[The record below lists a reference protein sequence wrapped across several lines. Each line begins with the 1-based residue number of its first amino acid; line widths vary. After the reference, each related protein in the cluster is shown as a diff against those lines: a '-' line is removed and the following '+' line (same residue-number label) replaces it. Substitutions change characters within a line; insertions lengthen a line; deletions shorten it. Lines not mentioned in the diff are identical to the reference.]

1 MRSFASL
8 PFPIFRRATECFG
21 RKKGFCFKT
30 LTTIVSIIQL
40 SDVPDNVQLQKDSD
54 INLMEVLESL
64 APVPGEEVVAVKP
77 KGEGIE
83 RFRRRV
89 EPAGGI
95 SSLPVPLQPQQN
107 NSIFSQKQL
116 TESGTSP
123 SGDGEWDSGHAAS
136 SKTKKDIIVGE
147 DTLGSGNTME
157 EAEREKDK
165 PVVLKPAEQDFGSTV
180 GSAEESSGSLTDVS
194 AAAMQSF
201 KPLSQPPPVPL
212 SQNSVSKKT
221 STDPKTVS
229 FNAAEPE
236 GAINAFNRTSNVNK
250 EIAPTEDR
258 KKVSSSS
265 QVLPEA
271 SGLGEGAP
279 PLTSADTNQQKLAS
293 KSEASGSGLNADELA
308 FIAGLQK
315 AKTEQSSEGHTQ
327 KKAKLPGSVGND
339 EDDGVDDND
348 NESGDASGA
357 QSDSSVSGSGEDE
370 WDQETT
376 SGSAESQDD
385 KYQRRSQV
393 KNSSEQEETSVKED
407 DNDDDDDDDDDD
419 EESGLGSADDEDNE
433 DDSGESSADEE
444 QRRDTIIDVASGSGV
459 SFISGISQSESDDA
473 SADTSGEDD
482 EPEGPMPGSMGQVS
496 DIEKIEKTQAE
507 PATATGFTF
516 SSGSGT
522 PLQSNV
528 EDTVASGSGHVQ
540 GTGNSIVQSVQDQT
554 KAKETSRS
562 GEEELPGS
570 LGSIADLSQLE
581 TEAEVN
587 EDASGNSFSGSGE
600 SAQASSSNSQI
611 APEQSLLEQVLP
623 NTSSGSGVSD
633 EKRESL
639 PGSIGGKLNLDELQA
654 SSKSGS
660 GEEAVQIVKPTVSAQ
675 QDASGSGEELATR
688 AADVSLA
695 SVLQS
700 SDASGSGSEEQQS
713 ASGNTED
720 FQSIQI
726 PPSEDETLPGSVGA
740 VGPNLMTMA
749 SPENKLGSGMT
760 EQSGAGSGIGS
771 GMQADANLMKSA
783 QLTDSSGSGSG
794 QDEGVVYATKKQ
806 TVQKK
811 IAKPVIAL
819 SNENETNDKSNETTI
834 LSQTKPTSSGDQ
846 EAETSGRF
854 GFGLDTLASSTGSGQ
869 ADEPLPGGFGFSDS
883 TDLQSFA
890 GSGSEDASGTS
901 LLSGSGAHHMDI
913 SESASG
919 SAYED
924 QLSESGNGDS
934 GSGRLSE
941 SGTFETFAKK
951 DYAPTASASA
961 SASASS
967 ASAEQDSGS
976 SFGSGSHALPVAKHT
991 YLPTPKRVG
1000 TGISSATLAS
1010 SAAGSSSG
1018 QSDSGVS
1025 TLPGSVGFEASFSSS
1040 GSAIFDTSTS
1050 VNEGSG
1056 SGSNNIAEFPEDF
1069 IANEESS
1076 SSGAEMINAVES
1088 GAGEG
1093 SGAFSSGDVGIEETS
1108 QRSHTGKLNPF
1119 SFTLNSGIQASATP
1133 DNFARIPIN
1142 LAVGSG
1148 SNYGLGSGTG
1158 IDYGS
1163 ASDFLSGSGGSG
1175 TLELTPATNP
1185 SEAIADLFRNAISN
1199 NEKEKEGE
1207 SRSNS
1212 SLSGEGFATSHHK
1225 GGKSRHRIPITDD
1238 SHPLEDS
1245 EEKEQV
1251 SL

>member
-1 MRSFASL
+1 MR
-8 PFPIFRRATECFG
+8 RVTDCFG
-21 RKKGFCFKT
+21 RKKGFYFEP

-64 APVPGEEVVAVKP
+64 APIPSEEVVAVKP

-89 EPAGGI
+89 EPAGGT
-95 SSLPVPLQPQQN
+95 SSLPVLPQPQQN

-147 DTLGSGNTME
+147 DTLGSGNTLE
-157 EAEREKDK
+157 DAEQEQEK
-165 PVVLKPAEQDFGSTV
+165 PVVVKPTEQDFGSTV

-194 AAAMQSF
+194 AAATQSF
-201 KPLSQPPPVPL
+201 RPVSQPPPVPL
-212 SQNSVSKKT
+212 SQNSVNKET

-236 GAINAFNRTSNVNK
+236 EAINASNRTINESK
-250 EIAPTEDR
+250 EIAPTEDSR
-258 KKVSSSS
+258 KASSSS
-265 QVLPEA
+265 QGFPEA
-271 SGLGEGAP
+271 SGLGGGAP

-293 KSEASGSGLNADELA
+293 ELEASGSGLNADELA

-339 EDDGVDDND
+339 EDDEGVDDND
-348 NESGDASGA
+348 NESGDESGE
-357 QSDSSVSGSGEDE
+357 QSDASASGSGEDE
-370 WDQETT
+370 EDEETT

-393 KNSSEQEETSVKED
+393 KNSSEQEETSGKE
-407 DNDDDDDDDDDD
+407 DDDDDDDDDVDDDD
-419 EESGLGSADDEDNE
+419 EESGSGSADDEDNE

-473 SADTSGEDD
+473 SADSSGEDD
-482 EPEGPMPGSMGQVS
+482 EPQEPMPGSMGQVS
-496 DIEKIEKTQAE
+496 GIEKIEKTQAE

-528 EDTVASGSGHVQ
+528 EDAVASGSGLVQ
-540 GTGNSIVQSVQDQT
+540 GNGNSIVQSAQDQT
-554 KAKETSRS
+554 KAKQTSRS

-570 LGSIADLSQLE
+570 VGSIADLSQLE
-581 TEAEVN
+581 TEANVN
-587 EDASGNSFSGSGE
+587 ADASGNSFSGSGE
-600 SAQASSSNSQI
+600 SAQASASNSQI
-611 APEQSLLEQVLP
+611 APEQSLLEQILP
-623 NTSSGSGVSD
+623 DTSSGSGFLD

-654 SSKSGS
+654 SSKSRS
-660 GEEAVQIVKPTVSAQ
+660 GEEAVQIVKPTVSVR
-675 QDASGSGEELATR
+675 QDASGSGEEHATG
-688 AADVSLA
+688 ADVSLA

-760 EQSGAGSGIGS
+760 DQSGAGSGIGS
-771 GMQADANLMKSA
+771 GMQAEANLMKSA
-783 QLTDSSGSGSG
+783 DLTDISGSGSG

-811 IAKPVIAL
+811 IAKPVMAL
-819 SNENETNDKSNETTI
+819 SNKNETNEKSNETTI
-834 LSQTKPTSSGDQ
+834 PSQTKPTSTGDQ
-846 EAETSGRF
+846 EAETSGEF

-883 TDLQSFA
+883 TDLQSLT

-901 LLSGSGAHHMDI
+901 LLSGSGPHVMDI

-924 QLSESGNGDS
+924 QLTESGNGDS
-934 GSGRLSE
+934 GSGRLS
-941 SGTFETFAKK
+941 FETFAKK
-951 DYAPTASASA
+951 DYAPTASALASA

-967 ASAEQDSGS
+967 ASAEHDSGS
-976 SFGSGSHALPVAKHT
+976 SSGSGSHALPVAKHA

-1010 SAAGSSSG
+1010 SAAGASSG
-1018 QSDSGVS
+1018 QSDSGAS

-1050 VNEGSG
+1050 TNEGSG

-1093 SGAFSSGDVGIEETS
+1093 SGAISSGDVGIEESS

-1119 SFTLNSGIQASATP
+1119 SFTSNSGIQASATP
-1133 DNFARIPIN
+1133 DNFARIPFN
-1142 LAVGSG
+1142 LEVGSG

-1185 SEAIADLFRNAISN
+1185 SEAIVDLFGNAISN
-1199 NEKEKEGE
+1199 NEKEKDGE
-1207 SRSNS
+1207 SSSSS
-1212 SLSGEGFATSHHK
+1212 SLSGGSATSPHK
-1225 GGKSRHRIPITDD
+1225 GGKSRHRIPITDEFAD
-1238 SHPLEDS
+1238 DNHHSEDS

>member
-1 MRSFASL
+1 M
-8 PFPIFRRATECFG
+8 RRATECFG
-21 RKKGFCFKT
+21 RKKGFCFEA

-64 APVPGEEVVAVKP
+64 APIPSEEVVAVKP

-89 EPAGGI
+89 EPAGGT
-95 SSLPVPLQPQQN
+95 SSLPVLPQPQQN

-147 DTLGSGNTME
+147 DTLGSGNTLE
-157 EAEREKDK
+157 DAEQEQDK
-165 PVVLKPAEQDFGSTV
+165 PVVLKPTEQDFGSTV

-194 AAAMQSF
+194 AAATQSF
-201 KPLSQPPPVPL
+201 RPVSQPPPVPL
-212 SQNSVSKKT
+212 SQNSVNKET

-236 GAINAFNRTSNVNK
+236 EAINASNRTINESK
-250 EIAPTEDR
+250 EVAPTEHN
-258 KKVSSSS
+258 KKASSSS
-265 QVLPEA
+265 QGFPKA

-279 PLTSADTNQQKLAS
+279 SLTSADTNQQKLAS
-293 KSEASGSGLNADELA
+293 ESEASGSGLNADELA

-315 AKTEQSSEGHTQ
+315 AKTEQSTEGHTQ

-339 EDDGVDDND
+339 EDDEGVDDND
-348 NESGDASGA
+348 NESGDESGE
-357 QSDSSVSGSGEDE
+357 QSDASASGSGEDE
-370 WDQETT
+370 EDEETT

-393 KNSSEQEETSVKED
+393 KNSSEQEETSGKE
-407 DNDDDDDDDDDD
+407 DDDDDDDDDD
-419 EESGLGSADDEDNE
+419 DVDDDDEESGSGSADDEDNE

-459 SFISGISQSESDDA
+459 SFISGISQSESDYA
-473 SADTSGEDD
+473 SADSSGEDD
-482 EPEGPMPGSMGQVS
+482 EPQEPMPGSMGQVS

-528 EDTVASGSGHVQ
+528 EDAVASGSGHVQ
-540 GTGNSIVQSVQDQT
+540 GIGNSIVQSVQDQT
-554 KAKETSRS
+554 KAKQTSRS

-570 LGSIADLSQLE
+570 VGSIADLSQLE
-581 TEAEVN
+581 TETNVKA
-587 EDASGNSFSGSGE
+587 DASGNLFSGSGE
-600 SAQASSSNSQI
+600 SAEASSSNSQI
-611 APEQSLLEQVLP
+611 APEQSLLEQILP
-623 NTSSGSGVSD
+623 DTSSGSGFSD

-654 SSKSGS
+654 SSKSRS
-660 GEEAVQIVKPTVSAQ
+660 GEEAVHIVKPSVR
-675 QDASGSGEELATR
+675 QDASGSGEEHTTG
-688 AADVSLA
+688 ADVSLA

-760 EQSGAGSGIGS
+760 DQSGAGSGIGS
-771 GMQADANLMKSA
+771 GMQAEANLMKSA
-783 QLTDSSGSGSG
+783 ELTDISGSGSG
-794 QDEGVVYATKKQ
+794 QDEGVVYVTKKQ

-811 IAKPVIAL
+811 IAKPVMAL
-819 SNENETNDKSNETTI
+819 SNKNETNEKSNETTI
-834 LSQTKPTSSGDQ
+834 PSQTKPTSTGDQ
-846 EAETSGRF
+846 EAETSGGF

-901 LLSGSGAHHMDI
+901 LLSGTGAHVMDI
-913 SESASG
+913 GESASG

-941 SGTFETFAKK
+941 SSTSETFAKK
-951 DYAPTASASA
+951 DYAPTASALAST

-976 SFGSGSHALPVAKHT
+976 SSGSGSHALPVAKHA

-1010 SAAGSSSG
+1010 SAAGASSG
-1018 QSDSGVS
+1018 QSDSGAS

-1050 VNEGSG
+1050 INEGSG
-1056 SGSNNIAEFPEDF
+1056 SGSKNIAEFPEDF

-1093 SGAFSSGDVGIEETS
+1093 SGAFSSGDVGVEESS

-1119 SFTLNSGIQASATP
+1119 SLTSNSGIQASATP
-1133 DNFARIPIN
+1133 DNFARIPFN
-1142 LAVGSG
+1142 LEVGSG

-1185 SEAIADLFRNAISN
+1185 SEAIVDLFGNAISN
-1199 NEKEKEGE
+1199 NEKKKDGE
-1207 SRSNS
+1207 SSSSS
-1212 SLSGEGFATSHHK
+1212 SLSGGGSATSHHK
-1225 GGKSRHRIPITDD
+1225 GGKSRHRVPITDNFTDD
-1238 SHPLEDS
+1238 SHPSEDS
-1245 EEKEQV
+1245 EEEQQV

>member
-1 MRSFASL
+1 L
-8 PFPIFRRATECFG
+8 RRATECFG
-21 RKKGFCFKT
+21 RKKAFCFET

-64 APVPGEEVVAVKP
+64 APIPSEEVVAVKP

-89 EPAGGI
+89 EPAGGT
-95 SSLPVPLQPQQN
+95 SSLPVLPQPQQN
-107 NSIFSQKQL
+107 NSIFSQKQS

-147 DTLGSGNTME
+147 DTLGSGNTLE
-157 EAEREKDK
+157 DAEQEQDK
-165 PVVLKPAEQDFGSTV
+165 PVVLKPTEQDFGSTV

-194 AAAMQSF
+194 AAATQSF
-201 KPLSQPPPVPL
+201 RPVSQPPPVPL
-212 SQNSVSKKT
+212 SQNSVNKET

-236 GAINAFNRTSNVNK
+236 EAINASNRTINESK
-250 EIAPTEDR
+250 EVAPTEDN
-258 KKVSSSS
+258 KKASSSS
-265 QVLPEA
+265 QEFPEA

-279 PLTSADTNQQKLAS
+279 PLTYADTNQQKLAS
-293 KSEASGSGLNADELA
+293 ESEASGSGLNADELA

-339 EDDGVDDND
+339 EDDEGVDDND
-348 NESGDASGA
+348 NESGDESGE
-357 QSDSSVSGSGEDE
+357 QSDASASGSGEDE
-370 WDQETT
+370 EDEETT

-393 KNSSEQEETSVKED
+393 KNSSEQEETSGKE
-407 DNDDDDDDDDDD
+407 DDDDDDDDDVDDDDD
-419 EESGLGSADDEDNE
+419 EESGSGSADDEDNE

-473 SADTSGEDD
+473 SADSSGEDD
-482 EPEGPMPGSMGQVS
+482 EPQEPLPGSMGQVS

-522 PLQSNV
+522 PLQRNV
-528 EDTVASGSGHVQ
+528 EDAVASGSGHVQ
-540 GTGNSIVQSVQDQT
+540 GIGNSIVQSVQDQT
-554 KAKETSRS
+554 KAKQTSRS

-570 LGSIADLSQLE
+570 VGSIADLSQLE
-581 TEAEVN
+581 TEANVN
-587 EDASGNSFSGSGE
+587 ADASGNSFSGSGE
-600 SAQASSSNSQI
+600 SAQASTSNSQI
-611 APEQSLLEQVLP
+611 APEQSLLEQILP
-623 NTSSGSGVSD
+623 DTSSGSGFSD

-639 PGSIGGKLNLDELQA
+639 PGSIGGRVNELQA
-654 SSKSGS
+654 SSKSRS
-660 GEEAVQIVKPTVSAQ
+660 GEKAVQIVKPTVSVR
-675 QDASGSGEELATR
+675 QDASGSGEEHATG
-688 AADVSLA
+688 ADVSLA

-726 PPSEDETLPGSVGA
+726 PLSEDETLPGSVGA

-760 EQSGAGSGIGS
+760 DQSGAGSGIGS
-771 GMQADANLMKSA
+771 GMQAEANLMKSA
-783 QLTDSSGSGSG
+783 ELTDISGSGSG
-794 QDEGVVYATKKQ
+794 QDEGVVYATKKK

-811 IAKPVIAL
+811 IAKPVMAL
-819 SNENETNDKSNETTI
+819 SNKNETNEKSNETTI
-834 LSQTKPTSSGDQ
+834 PSQTKPTSTGDQ
-846 EAETSGRF
+846 EAETSGGF

-883 TDLQSFA
+883 TDLQSLA
-890 GSGSEDASGTS
+890 GSGSEDASGSS
-901 LLSGSGAHHMDI
+901 LLSGTGAHVMDI

-941 SGTFETFAKK
+941 SSTSETFAKK
-951 DYAPTASASA
+951 DYAPTASALASA

-967 ASAEQDSGS
+967 ASAEHDSGS
-976 SFGSGSHALPVAKHT
+976 SSGSGSHALPVAKHAH
-991 YLPTPKRVG
+991 LPTPKRVG

-1010 SAAGSSSG
+1010 SAAGASSG
-1018 QSDSGVS
+1018 QSDSGAS

-1050 VNEGSG
+1050 INEGSG
-1056 SGSNNIAEFPEDF
+1056 SGSNKIAEFPEDF

-1076 SSGAEMINAVES
+1076 STGAEMINAVES

-1093 SGAFSSGDVGIEETS
+1093 SGAFSSGDVGIEESS

-1119 SFTLNSGIQASATP
+1119 SFTSNSGIQASATP
-1133 DNFARIPIN
+1133 DNFARIPFN
-1142 LAVGSG
+1142 LEVGSG

-1185 SEAIADLFRNAISN
+1185 SEAIVDLFGNAISN
-1199 NEKEKEGE
+1199 NEKEKDGE
-1207 SRSNS
+1207 SSSSS
-1212 SLSGEGFATSHHK
+1212 SLSGEGSATSHHK

-1238 SHPLEDS
+1238 FTDDSHPSEDS
-1245 EEKEQV
+1245 EEEQQV